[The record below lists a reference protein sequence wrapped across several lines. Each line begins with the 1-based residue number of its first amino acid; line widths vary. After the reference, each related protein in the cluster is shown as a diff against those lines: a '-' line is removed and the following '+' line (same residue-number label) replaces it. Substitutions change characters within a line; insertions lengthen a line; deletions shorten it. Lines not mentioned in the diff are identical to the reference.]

1 MAPKLAVAG
10 ARSSAHCPRAT
21 NPSVSPQPPRRV
33 RTPSLLLHG
42 AALAALVVFSAGCSR
57 EEPAPPPSDADAR
70 RAALIARGDS
80 LELPGEWTP
89 PPGDALEHSTAGFAT
104 TLCAAVFI
112 TGLDPADA
120 AANVGWFTSP
130 PEERKVVTDT
140 VIDRATQTVRLKLPS
155 GVWVAARRYGSQG
168 CVPLPKGQDSVYFT
182 PVVVKPQLPEAATT
196 PWPMGDVITPAPWPA
211 GVDSAKVAQALETGF
226 GPDSAMTLAFLV
238 THKGRILGERYGA
251 GIGIHTPLESWS
263 MGKSLTGT
271 QVARL
276 IQMGAYTLDQPAP
289 IPEWQQPGDPR
300 QEIRIMDIMR
310 MSSGLR
316 IRAPQDP
323 DYDESLGYPDHLWYY
338 TGAGNS
344 FQWAG
349 TRPQQWKPNTV
360 GRYRNT
366 DPVLAN
372 YLIRLAVEKRGEDY
386 RSWPQR
392 NLFDKIGIRD
402 AVLLTDPYGNNLTQ
416 GAEYLPARD
425 WARLANLYVQDGV
438 WNGERLLPEG
448 YVDHVKTLAPAWVA
462 DGRLVYGGGFMWVN
476 GDGADPIPKDAF
488 SFRGAGGQSTIIIP
502 DRDMVVVRIG
512 KYAGSRAGDRALD
525 AALRLLM
532 EAVPAKQ

>member
-1 MAPKLAVAG
+1 MLMCAP
-10 ARSSAHCPRAT
+10 ARSHT
-21 NPSVSPQPPRRV
+21 HPSKRV
-33 RTPSLLLHG
+33 RPFNT
-42 AALAALVVFSAGCSR
+42 AALSVAIVLSVAACS
-57 EEPAPPPSDADAR
+57 PKDAAPTTATTDAR
-70 RAALIARGDS
+70 TALIARGDS
-80 LELPGEWTP
+80 LALPGEWTP
-89 PPGDALEHSTAGFAT
+89 PPGNALEHSTAGFAT

-120 AANVGWFTSP
+120 AANVGYFTSP
-130 PEERKVVTDT
+130 LAERTSVTDT
-140 VIDRATQTVRLKLPS
+140 VIDRATQTVRLTLPS
-155 GVWVAARRYGSQG
+155 GVVRTARRFGSQG
-168 CVPLPKGQDSVYFT
+168 CVPLPKGEDSVYFT
-182 PVVVKPQLPEAATT
+182 PVIVKPQLPDADTT
-196 PWPMGDVITPAPWPA
+196 LWPMGDMLNAAPWPA
-211 GVDSAKVAQALETGF
+211 GVDSAKVMQAMSTGF

-238 THKGRILGERYGA
+238 THKGRILGERYA
-251 GIGIHTPLESWS
+251 PGIGIHTPLESWS

-271 QVARL
+271 LIARL
-276 IQMGAYTLDQPAP
+276 IQMGDYTLDQPAP
-289 IPEWQQPGDPR
+289 IPQWQAAGDPR
-300 QEIRIMDIMR
+300 QEIRITDIMR

-323 DYDESLGYPDHLWYY
+323 DFDPSLGYPDHLWYY

-344 FQWAG
+344 FEWAA

-372 YLIRLAVEKRGEDY
+372 YLIRLAVEKRGDDY
-386 RSWPQR
+386 RTFPQR
-392 NLFDKIGIRD
+392 ALFDKVGIRD
-402 AVLLTDPYGNNLTQ
+402 ATLMTDPYGNNLTQ

-448 YVDHVKTLAPAWVA
+448 YVDYVKTLAPAWVA

-502 DRDMVVVRIG
+502 DRDLVVVRIG
-512 KYAGSRAGDRALD
+512 KYAGAAPGERALTG
-525 AALRLLM
+525 ALTLLM
-532 EAVPAKQ
+532 EAVPAKGDAGR